1 MAVNNINFGDMNMI
15 LENMVSGEHY
25 IVEIGCELASVDDT
39 KRDITEIGFY
49 DNFDIMD
56 D

>member
-1 MAVNNINFGDMNMI
+1 MIRCGDMNMI
-15 LENMVSGEHY
+15 LENMVWGVHHL
-25 IVEIGCELASVDDT
+25 VEIGCELASVDDI
-39 KRDITEIGFY
+39 KRDITEVGFY